1 MIRLFC
7 QVPGIHKEPHLFNKA
22 SMAKLLY
29 KILDSDAT
37 KLKLN
42 KRSAAFKMLGSIN

>member
-1 MIRLFC
+1 MLRTTIK
-7 QVPGIHKEPHLFNKA
+7 IHFQA

-42 KRSAAFKMLGSIN
+42 KRSAAVKMLGSIN